1 MACDSVALWW
11 KTPEIRRH
19 DTDLTPIQ
27 NRFLA
32 FLVKPIDKTVVVEL
46 FNHAHVGEVFGLG

>member
-11 KTPEIRRH
+11 KNPAIRRQH
-19 DTDLTPIQ
+19 TYLTPIQ

-32 FLVKPIDKTVVVEL
+32 FLVKPIDKPVVVEL
-46 FNHAHVGEVFGLG
+46 FDHAHVGEVFRLG